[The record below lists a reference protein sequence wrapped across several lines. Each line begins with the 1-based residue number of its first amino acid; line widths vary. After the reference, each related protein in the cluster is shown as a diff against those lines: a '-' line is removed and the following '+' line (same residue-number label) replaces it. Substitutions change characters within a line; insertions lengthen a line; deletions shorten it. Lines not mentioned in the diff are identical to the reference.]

1 MCALPLTPSPTPLH
15 TDFMIL
21 VVDKEQSGEP
31 MDMVTI
37 VMTFDNGKADQVS
50 ASASLLLG
58 CLALLSLC

>member
-1 MCALPLTPSPTPLH
+1 
-15 TDFMIL
+15 MIL